1 MATGIRRGE
10 CLSGDLRERAG
21 KSESGYAPKLW
32 TVGSR
37 YKCRATSSPSETMT
51 DWRCVSFT
59 KGPLASAHTIH
70 HYAA

>member
-37 YKCRATSSPSETMT
+37 YKCRAVGQVTCQV
-51 DWRCVSFT
+51 RCDT
-59 KGPLASAHTIH
+59 KLLERTI
-70 HYAA
+70 ALLI